1 MGARRYRDHSGM
13 VLFQGPGLV
22 VRNRPGSQDAG
33 LSETERA
40 RKFKEP
46 AMPKSSARFR
56 SFSTGRPGG
65 VMFPFVFQVNI
76 SGSHHFTALKR
87 LQILLER
94 SGTLGRRGTS
104 KPF

>member
-46 AMPKSSARFR
+46 MDDGWYKRK
-56 SFSTGRPGG
+56 TGRWADE
-65 VMFPFVFQVNI
+65 N
-76 SGSHHFTALKR
+76 
-87 LQILLER
+87 
-94 SGTLGRRGTS
+94 
-104 KPF
+104 